1 MTAQYSATPAHLL
14 IASTMDV
21 QCERCNTEYEFDDAL
36 VSGRGTT
43 VKCTN
48 CGHKFKIRRRDGDF
62 SEDFWNVQTGDGR
75 TLVFTSLRELQRAI
89 QTNLVDR
96 NDRLSRGGLPQKAIG
111 QIPELAPFF
120 EQREQKEKE
129 RERERRRTPPPA
141 GQREDVKAA
150 KTLVDG
156 SNPFTASRSSRPP
169 PPPGATAPALAPPR
183 QRLSTRPDFPPQNPH
198 ELEPPHSTG
207 KSSAVKTLTG
217 VGADAEV
224 EEAQRKIAQAQA
236 AQAAAAASAVP
247 AAPAMRARLASV
259 KPVERAPSDPGVG
272 AGRGDRFPDEEPDTT
287 PFHRSDPPAERPR
300 SAPPL
305 PAPPRPS
312 LGAPRGRT
320 TSAPPQYEVSSP
332 LPAPVAPA
340 MRQDAKGY
348 EPDEYEAAIRSSL
361 PDAPHSFGRR
371 RSVGGYV
378 VAAIVIGGV
387 ALVGFLWAR
396 DHLGPGANAK
406 PAASAPADPR
416 VTALLGT
423 GEKALADGDLD
434 TAKESFDKASALAEK
449 DPHVLL
455 DVARLAASR
464 ADVPWLKSRLA
475 GDNADEQ
482 RLAKQSLA
490 DLSAAA
496 RKAADAALAVSPDDP
511 AAVRAKVDALRIA
524 GERDAARSLVSKV
537 ASSAT
542 QPETAYVLAALDLSE
557 NEPLWSMVVERLRVA
572 ASAESGPGRA
582 RAALAYAL
590 ARSGDVSAGKAEVE
604 RLSSMPRS
612 HVLLPLLRSFVD
624 KAKPTIA
631 TIDAHALDGGPAL
644 DPKHPGDKH
653 GGAVVGAGS
662 SDPRV
667 LVAQAEKARAKGE
680 YDKALGLYN
689 SALEHNPNDTEAL
702 SGVASISYAR
712 RDLAAARTA
721 YKRVLSNNPSYVP
734 ALVGVGD
741 VDWDSGDKAS
751 AMRAYKEIV
760 DRFPEGTYPA
770 RVKQRLDSAAAP
782 VPAPQP
788 TPAPGPSEPAPPA
801 SGSP

>member
-1 MTAQYSATPAHLL
+1 MTAFRPLRTFL

-120 EQREQKEKE
+120 EQREQKE
-129 RERERRRTPPPA
+129 RDRERRRTPPPA
-141 GQREDVKAA
+141 AAREDVKAA

-156 SNPFTASRSSRPP
+156 SNPFTSSRSSRPP

-198 ELEPPHSTG
+198 ELEGPLSSS

-217 VGADAEV
+217 TGGDAEV
-224 EEAQRKIAQAQA
+224 EEAQRKIAEAQA

-247 AAPAMRARLASV
+247 APPAMRARLASV
-259 KPVERAPSDPGVG
+259 RPVEREPSNPPG
-272 AGRGDRFPDEEPDTT
+272 RFPDEEPDTT
-287 PFHRSDPPAERPR
+287 PFNRSDPPAERVR

-332 LPAPVAPA
+332 LPGPVAPG
-340 MRQDAKGY
+340 MRNEARGY

-396 DHLGPGANAK
+396 DHLGPAANAK

-416 VTALLGT
+416 VATLLAS

-455 DVARLAASR
+455 DVARLTASR

-482 RLAKQSLA
+482 RLAKQSLGE
-490 DLSAAA
+490 LSVAA

-557 NEPLWSMVVERLRVA
+557 NEPLWSMVIERLRVA

-590 ARSGDVSAGKAEVE
+590 ARSGDVSGAKAEVE
-604 RLSSMPRS
+604 RLSSMSRP

-631 TIDAHALDGGPAL
+631 TIDAHALDGGPAI

-653 GGAVVGAGS
+653 GTAATGTVGGS

-689 SALEHNPNDTEAL
+689 SALEHSPNDTEAL
-702 SGVASISYAR
+702 SGIAAISYAR
-712 RDLAAARTA
+712 RDLASARTA

-788 TPAPGPSEPAPPA
+788 TPAPGPSDPAPPS
-801 SGSP
+801 SGSPG